1 MFPIFNV
8 LSKLNK
14 IDDID
19 HYHVTWN
26 AVFLEYKSELNG
38 FVSRVLIRN
47 LKVFIIYHIR
57 DLQKEE
63 WCVIAIQQAF
73 SSVIQVIHLVG
84 LIFSDSGIK
93 GCIGQVLVGI
103 VVRLDPHLISMLD

>member
-1 MFPIFNV
+1 M
-8 LSKLNK
+8 
-14 IDDID
+14 
-19 HYHVTWN
+19 
-26 AVFLEYKSELNG
+26 EYESELNV

-57 DLQKEE
+57 DLQKE